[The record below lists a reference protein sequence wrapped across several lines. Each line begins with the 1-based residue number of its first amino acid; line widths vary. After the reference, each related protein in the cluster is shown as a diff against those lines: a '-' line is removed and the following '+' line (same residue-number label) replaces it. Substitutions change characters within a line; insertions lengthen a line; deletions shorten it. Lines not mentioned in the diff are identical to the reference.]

1 MIGTLLGNRY
11 EILDLVGTGGMA
23 NVYKA
28 RCTMLNRFVA
38 IKVLKEEFS
47 NDEEFLKRF
56 SIESQASAG
65 LSQANIVSVFDVGVQ
80 ENIHYIVME
89 YVDGITLKAYL
100 EEKGALPLDEALDF
114 SVQIASALNHAHR
127 KGIVH
132 RDIKPQNILLTKDKQ
147 LKVTDF
153 GIARAASTYTMK
165 VDDSGF
171 GSAHYCSPE
180 QASGRYTD
188 EKADIYSMGV
198 VMYEMFTGKLPF
210 ESENSVSVAIK
221 HIQEEPVSPREINP
235 EIPEAV
241 EEVILKAM
249 AKEQSERF
257 QTAGEMLIELN
268 YVNNTNRIKKDKKD
282 ISEKLNKKYETKVIN
297 VEEVRKGTKKTE
309 KPEKQP
315 AKKEDKVAVWAAIAS
330 SFVIVAIICF
340 VSVAVMFPTLMPWNG
355 AGKVEKGVAPDLIGV
370 KFEDAVKTYKD
381 IEFIEDEAEYSTLY
395 DEGIII
401 NQDPEY
407 ETKLEK
413 PYKIKVVVSKGAKI
427 VKVPNLVNMDYRE
440 AELALDELEIIHTV
454 QYKESESVPEDIV
467 IKVTPSSGTKVR
479 ANSDL
484 VTLIVSSGAPKEE
497 VEVPD
502 VVGEKREDAEKMI
515 EKAKLTYSIKKVNST
530 KPEGTVIKQSKDAGE
545 MVAEKTNIV
554 LSISTGTMGGEKP
567 DETEENNN
575 PSVDKPE
582 KTTTKELTISLPADK
597 DEVTVKVTVDDM
609 TVYEKKHKT
618 SEGSVSVPVKGSGK
632 TSVAYYIDGV
642 KAGERVIK
650 F

>member
-11 EILDLVGTGGMA
+11 EILELIGTGGMA

-132 RDIKPQNILLTKDKQ
+132 RDIKPQNIILTKDKQ

-268 YVNNTNRIKKDKKD
+268 YVNNSNRIKKDKKD

-340 VSVAVMFPTLMPWNG
+340 VSVALMFPSLMPWNA
-355 AGKVEKGVAPDLIGV
+355 AGKVDKGVAPDLIGV
-370 KFEDAVKTYKD
+370 KLEDAVKKYKD
-381 IEFIEDEAEYSTLY
+381 IEFVEDEAEYSTLY

-401 NQDPEY
+401 SQDPEY

-413 PYKIKVVVSKGAKI
+413 PYKITVVVSKGAKI
-427 VKVPNLVNMDYRE
+427 VKVPDLVNMDYRE

-467 IKVTPSSGTKVR
+467 MKVTPSEGTKVR
-479 ANSDL
+479 SNSDL
-484 VTLIVSSGAPKEE
+484 VTLIVSSGVPKEE

-502 VVGEKREDAEKMI
+502 VVGEMREDAEKII

-554 LSISTGTMGGEKP
+554 LSISTGTMGGEEP
-567 DETEENNN
+567 EETDGGNEKI
-575 PSVDKPE
+575 DKPE
-582 KTTTKELTISLPADK
+582 KTTTKELTISLPSDK
-597 DEVTVKVTVDDM
+597 EEVTVKVTVDDM

-618 SEGSVSVPVKGSGK
+618 DEGSVSVPVKGSGK

-642 KAGERVIK
+642 KAGERVIE

>member
-11 EILDLVGTGGMA
+11 EILELIGTGGMA

-132 RDIKPQNILLTKDKQ
+132 RDIKPQNIILTKDKQ

-340 VSVAVMFPTLMPWNG
+340 VSVAVMFPSLMPWN
-355 AGKVEKGVAPDLIGV
+355 ASGKVDKGVAPDLIGV
-370 KFEDAVKTYKD
+370 KLEDAVKKYKD
-381 IEFIEDEAEYSTLY
+381 IEFVEDEAEYSTLY

-401 NQDPEY
+401 SQDPEY

-413 PYKIKVVVSKGAKI
+413 PYKITVVVSKGAKI
-427 VKVPNLVNMDYRE
+427 VKVPDLVNMDYRE

-467 IKVTPSSGTKVR
+467 MKVTPSDGTKVR

-484 VTLIVSSGAPKEE
+484 VTLIVSSGAPKAE

-502 VVGEKREDAEKMI
+502 VVGEMREDAEKII

-530 KPEGTVIKQSKDAGE
+530 KPEGTVIKQSKEAGE
-545 MVAEKTNIV
+545 TVAEKTNIV

-567 DETEENNN
+567 DETDEGNETA
-575 PSVDKPE
+575 DKPE

-597 DEVTVKVTVDDM
+597 EEVTVKVTVDDM

-618 SEGSVSVPVKGSGK
+618 SDGSVSVPVKGSGK

-642 KAGERVIK
+642 KAGERVIE

>member
-11 EILDLVGTGGMA
+11 EILELVGTGGMA

-28 RCTMLNRFVA
+28 KCTMLNRFVA

-47 NDEEFLKRF
+47 NDQEFLKRF

-65 LSQANIVSVFDVGVQ
+65 LSHSNVVSVYDVGEQ

-89 YVDGITLKAYL
+89 YVDGITLKEYL
-100 EEKGALPLDEALDF
+100 EEKGALPFDEALDF

-132 RDIKPQNILLTKDKQ
+132 RDIKPQNIILTKDKQ

-221 HIQEEPVSPREINP
+221 HIQEEPVSPREVNP

-241 EEVILKAM
+241 EAVILKAM

-268 YVNNTNRIKKDKKD
+268 YVNNTNKIKKENKIIND
-282 ISEKLNKKYETKVIN
+282 KLNKKYETKVID
-297 VEEVRKGTKKTE
+297 VEEVRKSTKKTQ
-309 KPEKQP
+309 KPKKEP

-340 VSVAVMFPTLMPWNG
+340 VAVAVMFPSLMPWNG
-355 AGKVEKGVAPDLIGV
+355 AGKVEKGVAPDLVGV
-370 KFEDAVKTYKD
+370 KLEDAVKTYKD

-401 NQDPEY
+401 SQDPEY

-413 PYKIKVVVSKGAKI
+413 PYKITVVVSKGAKI
-427 VKVPNLVNMDYRE
+427 VKVPDLVNMDYRE

-454 QYKESESVPEDIV
+454 QYKESETVPEDIV
-467 IKVTPSSGTKVR
+467 MKVTPSKNTKVR

-484 VTLIVSSGAPKEE
+484 VTLIVSSGAPKKE

-502 VVGEKREDAEKMI
+502 VIGETREDAEKAI
-515 EKAKLTYSIKKVNST
+515 EKAGLTYSIKKVNST
-530 KPEGTVIKQSKDAGE
+530 KPEGTVVKQSKDAGE
-545 MVAEKTNIV
+545 MVVEKTNVV
-554 LSISTGTMGGEKP
+554 LSISTGTLGGEEP
-567 DETEENNN
+567 EEGDSGETT
-575 PSVDKPE
+575 DKPE
-582 KTTTKELTISLPADK
+582 KPTTTKELTISLPSDK
-597 DEVTVKVTVDDM
+597 EEVTVKVTVDDM

-632 TSVAYYIDGV
+632 TSVAYYIDGA
-642 KAGERVIK
+642 KAGERVIE